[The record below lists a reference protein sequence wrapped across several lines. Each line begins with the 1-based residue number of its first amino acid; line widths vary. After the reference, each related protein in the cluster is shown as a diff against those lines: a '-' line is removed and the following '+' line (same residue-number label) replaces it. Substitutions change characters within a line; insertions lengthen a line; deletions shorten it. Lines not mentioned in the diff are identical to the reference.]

1 MPVVVRKVKKKD
13 GYQVSTPS
21 GIKAKSTT
29 KIKAERQRRLLYGIE
44 SGWEPT
50 GEPARDIRRGKKLY
64 KRRRK
69 ILGD

>member
-1 MPVVVRKVKKKD
+1 MPVAVKKKD

-29 KIKAERQRRLLYGIE
+29 KAKAERQANLLRAIDY
-44 SGWEPT
+44 GWEPT

-64 KRRRK
+64 KRVK
-69 ILGD
+69 KYG